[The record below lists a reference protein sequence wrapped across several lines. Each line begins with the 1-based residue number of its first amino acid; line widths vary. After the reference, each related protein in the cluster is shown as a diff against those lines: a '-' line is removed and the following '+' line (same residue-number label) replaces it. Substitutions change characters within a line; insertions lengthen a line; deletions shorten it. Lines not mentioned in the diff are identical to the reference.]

1 MAGTAAAHDH
11 DHVVSGILCR
21 IGSGFSFATMG
32 ALLKLASEQ
41 GLNAPELVFYRSLFS
56 LPVVLFWVLKRESL
70 AALRP
75 NRPLAH
81 VWRSGLGL
89 LSMGLTFQALILLP
103 LADATAINFTAPIF
117 ATILSF
123 LILREFVGV
132 HRWAAVF
139 VGFIGVL
146 IVARPG
152 GSSLPLLGVGI
163 ALAGALGQAGVT
175 TTLRHLQRSE
185 TCRRHRLL
193 VRDLGRAGRRS
204 PDARLRAA
212 PWPGS
217 DGPSTRGGPG
227 RRSGAVAHDVIAARA
242 RVGRFPLRLSSDRRG
257 HRLTDGCSSPTFRAR
272 TRLPAPRSLPAV
284 ASTRRG
290 ASIAAG
296 CGKRLPQSLP
306 SEQQGVYGLFT
317 TIR

>member
-1 MAGTAAAHDH
+1 MAENAAAHDH
-11 DHVVSGILCR
+11 EHVASGILCR

-56 LPVVLFWVLKRESL
+56 LPVILFWVLKQESL

-81 VWRSGLGL
+81 VWRCGLGL

-123 LILREFVGV
+123 LILKEHVGV
-132 HRWAAVF
+132 HRWSAVLL
-139 VGFIGVL
+139 GFIGVL

-152 GSSLPLLGVGI
+152 GSSLPLLGVII
-163 ALAGALGQAGVT
+163 ALIAAVGQAGVT

-185 TCRRHRLL
+185 NVSAIVFWFAVSGVLVGGLVMPFFGEWHSAQAMGIVLAGGLAGGLGQLL
-193 VRDLGRAGRRS
+193 MTASLRAPVSVVTPFDYLQIVAATAYGWMLFSDVPSTHTIAGAALIAVSGLYTALREN
-204 PDARLRAA
+204 RLRLKRASAA
-212 PWPGS
+212 
-217 DGPSTRGGPG
+217 
-227 RRSGAVAHDVIAARA
+227 V
-242 RVGRFPLRLSSDRRG
+242 
-257 HRLTDGCSSPTFRAR
+257 
-272 TRLPAPRSLPAV
+272 PAV
-284 ASTRRG
+284 
-290 ASIAAG
+290 
-296 CGKRLPQSLP
+296 
-306 SEQQGVYGLFT
+306 
-317 TIR
+317 

>member
-1 MAGTAAAHDH
+1 MAGIAAAHDH

-123 LILREFVGV
+123 LLLREFVGV
-132 HRWAAVF
+132 HRWAAVL
-139 VGFIGVL
+139 VGFAGVL

-152 GSSLPLLGVGI
+152 SSSLPLLGVGI

-185 TCRRHRLL
+185 NVVAIVFWFAISGVLVGALLMPIFGRLHGLEAIAL
-193 VRDLGRAGRRS
+193 VFAGGLAGGIGQLLMTS
-204 PDARLRAA
+204 SLRAPVSVVSPFDYLQIVA
-212 PWPGS
+212 ATTYGWLLFSDVPSAHTLIGAALIAGS
-217 DGPSTRGGPG
+217 GLYTAWREH
-227 RRSGAVAHDVIAARA
+227 RRRVQQAAAAV
-242 RVGRFPLRLSSDRRG
+242 
-257 HRLTDGCSSPTFRAR
+257 
-272 TRLPAPRSLPAV
+272 PAV
-284 ASTRRG
+284 
-290 ASIAAG
+290 
-296 CGKRLPQSLP
+296 
-306 SEQQGVYGLFT
+306 
-317 TIR
+317 

>member
-56 LPVVLFWVLKRESL
+56 LPVILFWVLSRESL

-123 LILREFVGV
+123 LLLREFVGA
-132 HRWAAVF
+132 HRWAAVL
-139 VGFIGVL
+139 VGFVGVL

-152 GSSLPLLGVGI
+152 GSSLPLLGVVI
-163 ALAGALGQAGVT
+163 ALVGALGQAGVT
-175 TTLRHLQRSE
+175 TTLRHLQGSE
-185 TCRRHRLL
+185 NVVAIVFWFAVAGVSVGALL
-193 VRDLGRAGRRS
+193 IPFFGGIHGPKAMALVIAGGLAGGAGQLLMTS
-204 PDARLRAA
+204 SLRAPVA
-212 PWPGS
+212 VVSPFDYLQIVAATAYGWLLFS
-217 DGPSTRGGPG
+217 DVPSTHTLVGAALIAGSGLYTGWREH
-227 RRSGAVAHDVIAARA
+227 RRRLEQAAAAV
-242 RVGRFPLRLSSDRRG
+242 
-257 HRLTDGCSSPTFRAR
+257 
-272 TRLPAPRSLPAV
+272 PAV
-284 ASTRRG
+284 
-290 ASIAAG
+290 
-296 CGKRLPQSLP
+296 
-306 SEQQGVYGLFT
+306 
-317 TIR
+317 